1 MSVTLTNTIAN
12 LLTIAGSFGARNV
25 PKVLKSV
32 EILGIE
38 QGRKWNV
45 GSLNEFRKFFDLKP
59 YERFEDINSDP
70 EVADALRHLYEHPDY
85 VELYPGIV
93 AEEAKEPMIPG
104 VGIAPTYTISRAVLS
119 DAVALVRGDRYY
131 TVSQPSMPIRIAID
145 MSRSTTTHVT
155 SRTGDTM
162 RSAMT

>member
-1 MSVTLTNTIAN
+1 MYLPCVSLKEDTGLII
-12 LLTIAGSFGARNV
+12 LGSFGARNV

-45 GSLNEFRKFFDLKP
+45 GSLNEFRKFFNLKP
-59 YERFEDINSDP
+59 YEKFEDINSDP

-131 TVSQPSMPIRIAID
+131 TVGYLIIC
-145 MSRSTTTHVT
+145 RSLG
-155 SRTGDTM
+155 RTN
-162 RSAMT
+162 